1 MKNLL
6 NNYKGS
12 LVGHLFFALII
23 SLNTFGSSYIVNKEH
38 SKLKFSIKYMALTDV
53 EGQFD
58 DYTIYFKKDEN
69 KITDLQGE
77 IIVKSI
83 NTFDKKRDQ
92 HLKKNEFFNAESFPI
107 IKFKNAEAIV
117 LKDNKADAKLALTV
131 KDKTKTVPVSLKYLG
146 KRTDP
151 WTNKDGIY
159 FEGSFKINRFD
170 FGINWSKNFDGG
182 VVVGE
187 EVIIK
192 FTIEAYQ
199 SNDKPAFSRFYLPT
213 NPVKRNVSLD
223 AKTSGGALILPNGK
237 ITKNTTANVAP
248 DSDYTEISNIV
259 LTLVST
265 GILFVITIVFGIWGQ
280 AKLVNYLEEKG
291 MSENVTLLLSTVIVT
306 SFIVTCIYITSEY
319 TGVGTHPLFNR

>member
-6 NNYKGS
+6 NNYKGC
-12 LVGHLFFALII
+12 LIGHLFFALII

-92 HLKKNEFFNAESFPI
+92 HLKKNEFFNADNFPI
-107 IKFKNAEAIV
+107 IKFKSTEAIT
-117 LKDNKADAKLALTV
+117 LKDNKADAKIALTV
-131 KDKTKTVPVSLKYLG
+131 KDKTKTVPVSFKYLG

-182 VVVGE
+182 LVVGE

-213 NPVKRNVSLD
+213 DSVKRNVSLD
-223 AKTSGGALILPNGK
+223 AKTSGGPLILPNGK

-265 GILFVITIVFGIWGQ
+265 GILFLITIVFGIWGQ

-306 SFIVTCIYITSEY
+306 SFIVACIYITSEY